1 MEHVLLLC
9 DTVDDAVGRL
19 GVMLDAFV
27 CNYCLYQHKMSG
39 DLTKVK
45 ESVVT
50 IRSRC
55 SRVMPYLINN
65 NYMLKSGSIVKWNT
79 FCCSAILSM
88 MQWAVLV

>member
-1 MEHVLLLC
+1 
-9 DTVDDAVGRL
+9 
-19 GVMLDAFV
+19 
-27 CNYCLYQHKMSG
+27 MSG

-65 NYMLKSGSIVKWNT
+65 NYTLNKWFYSEMEHVLLLCDTVDDAVGRLGVKEKV
-79 FCCSAILSM
+79 S
-88 MQWAVLV
+88 V